1 MASLQNSF
9 YISICFLTLFL
20 LLWTRALKTSDISAV
35 IYFSFAL
42 TNITSG
48 PRDFL
53 GLLPTLVF
61 TVFENPE
68 IFHRSTQNCSLSSH
82 SSWWRHRILLP
93 LCLAQYGSQCY
104 FFSGITT
111 TCSTQVTHP
120 SALSR
125 LYFSSLRNSSY
136 NRLFSKWQLKW
147 LHGSLISIQKSC
159 LPAYFYCFL

>member
-104 FFSGITT
+104 FFLALQPPVQHRLLTLLHYQDCIFPPWEIAVIIDYFQNDSLSGFM
-111 TCSTQVTHP
+111 V
-120 SALSR
+120 L
-125 LYFSSLRNSSY
+125 
-136 NRLFSKWQLKW
+136 
-147 LHGSLISIQKSC
+147 
-159 LPAYFYCFL
+159 